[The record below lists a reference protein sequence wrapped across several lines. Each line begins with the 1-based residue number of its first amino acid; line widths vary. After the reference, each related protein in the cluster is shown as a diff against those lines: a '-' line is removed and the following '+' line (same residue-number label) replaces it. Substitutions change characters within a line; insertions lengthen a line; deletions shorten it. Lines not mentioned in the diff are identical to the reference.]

1 MTIDQNLVEDMTG
14 PATLQ
19 MPQQA
24 PPILRNA
31 AASAGA
37 LGVTAGVGANFDF
50 DFFGSLGGTVDQMI
64 GSSLSQLV
72 GAIPDLSQW
81 F

>member
-1 MTIDQNLVEDMTG
+1 MTIDQPLEDTTG

-24 PPILRNA
+24 PPILRDA
-31 AASAGA
+31 AAMSAGA
-37 LGVTAGVGANFDF
+37 LGVAAGIEADFEFDWF
-50 DFFGSLGGTVDQMI
+50 TSLGQDLDSMLQGSLG
-64 GSSLSQLV
+64 QLI
-72 GAIPDLSQW
+72 GAIPSPSQW